1 MRIFGGD
8 KARTE
13 RRLGEQYQASTGSN
27 FKNYVTH
34 NADLSAAYDRIASN
48 WGKPLAE
55 MNPTE
60 REEMRYWKPR
70 MGDSLSKEAFG
81 KAHYGEG
88 QQYEHVP
95 SRDIAPEGQ
104 YLQPPMNEPGAGFV
118 NPMTSGFLN
127 YEPATSG
134 LLASNP
140 LTKFELPEFTQWQA
154 RPGVLPDWNV
164 VNPPVQE
171 VVEETGTTSA
181 ALPDWQDRWLQENQY
196 INAPMGVRYG
206 DNFQQGAT
214 SATPQVGYRP
224 ATALDSYNAL
234 AAMQGDRTPIESLK
248 ESVIGLRDFF
258 VPPGLLEYIRREAGD

>member
-8 KARTE
+8 KARTD

-27 FKNYVTH
+27 FTNYVTH
-34 NADLSAAYDRIASN
+34 NADLSSAYDRIASN

-88 QQYEHVP
+88 QEYSHVP

-118 NPMTSGFLN
+118 NPMTSGFLD
-127 YEPATSG
+127 YEPAKSG
-134 LLASNP
+134 LLAANP

-171 VVEETGTTSA
+171 VVEEETVSA
-181 ALPDWQDRWLQENQY
+181 PRLPDWQERWLAAN
-196 INAPMGVRYG
+196 PG
-206 DNFQQGAT
+206 
-214 SATPQVGYRP
+214 S
-224 ATALDSYNAL
+224 TALESYNAL

-248 ESVIGLRDFF
+248 ESVTGLRDFF

>member
-27 FKNYVTH
+27 FKNYVSH

-88 QQYEHVP
+88 QEYSHVP
-95 SRDIAPEGQ
+95 SRDIAPAGQ

-118 NPMTSGFLN
+118 NPMTSGFLD
-127 YEPATSG
+127 YEPAKSG

-171 VVEETGTTSA
+171 VVEETVSA
-181 ALPDWQDRWLQENQY
+181 PRLPDWQERWLQENQY
-196 INAPMGVRYG
+196 ITDANTGR
-206 DNFQQGAT
+206 QRL
-214 SATPQVGYRP
+214 ATP
-224 ATALDSYNAL
+224 LDSYNAL
-234 AAMQGDRTPIESLK
+234 KAMQDAPLAGHRRGPTGGRTPIQSLK
-248 ESVIGLRDFF
+248 TSVAGLRDFF
-258 VPPGLLEYIRREAGD
+258 VPDGLLEYIRREAGD